1 MKKTLLI
8 LIILF
13 FGCKSPKNQFSIIGK
28 WKRVQEVV
36 KIGNDY
42 PLKNVE
48 NGEVIIFEKHNVA
61 IDEYGNKGTYE
72 IDGENL
78 HILFP
83 KNEIFYF
90 FSPYKN
96 NVELTLV
103 PDMQKYN
110 SNVDKGIGFVYKKIQ

>member
-1 MKKTLLI
+1 MLIQHYFYMEKKSKI
-8 LIILF
+8 F
-13 FGCKSPKNQFSIIGK
+13 HFWESPKNQFSILGK

-72 IDGENL
+72 IDV
-78 HILFP
+78 HP
-83 KNEIFYF
+83 KNRIIRI
-90 FSPYKN
+90 N
-96 NVELTLV
+96 NVFFI
-103 PDMQKYN
+103 
-110 SNVDKGIGFVYKKIQ
+110 SYK